1 MADVYA
7 NDDDKPFSADPSA
20 TLLVVIADADPDA
33 LARVAAVARLG
44 NVSPTAGSFVTRD
57 DGTIVISLE
66 MHGLPAATVEF
77 LRRKLEQISTVH
89 CAEAHSVT
97 VRGDRSRDPTP
108 PGR

>member
-7 NDDDKPFSADPSA
+7 NDDDKPPNTDPGA

-33 LARVAAVARLG
+33 LVRVAAVARLG
-44 NVSPTAGSFVTRD
+44 NVSPTAGSFITRD

-66 MHGLPAATVEF
+66 IHGLPAATVEF

-89 CAEAHSVT
+89 RAEAHSVT
-97 VRGDRSRDPTP
+97 VRGDRPREPMP
-108 PGR
+108 PGS